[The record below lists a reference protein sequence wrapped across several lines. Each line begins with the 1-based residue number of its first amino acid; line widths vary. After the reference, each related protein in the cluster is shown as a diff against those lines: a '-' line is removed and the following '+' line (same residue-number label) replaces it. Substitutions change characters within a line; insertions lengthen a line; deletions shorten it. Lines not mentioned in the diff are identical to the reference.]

1 MSNLHAVV
9 NEPVEI
15 DEPAVDIL
23 EEGLLHKV
31 MVVFHMAA
39 DWPAWLV
46 FAGAAVLAFLAGGV
60 WHLVLQDQTAV
71 WVTILVGVFL
81 GGDLAILISLPA
93 KKLSFGP
100 WKAQFFPLA
109 LLRVFSAV
117 FLSFLALAVGSGA
130 ALVLL
135 VLAQLVGTAALFWG
149 AVVEP
154 FRLELSEIYLF
165 TDRLPYGTPPIRIL
179 HITDLHVERLTQR
192 EERVL
197 QLVKEA
203 RPDVIFITGDYVNLS
218 CNRDPQTH
226 AQVKQLLSQLHAPF
240 GVYATLG
247 SPPVDL
253 RETVPPIFDGLDI
266 PLMRLAWKPLD
277 LGEGRKLIVMG
288 MDCTHD
294 LPTDSARL
302 ARLISAVPHDTP
314 QVLLYHSPEL
324 MPQAIHHGIDLYL
337 CGHTHGGQ
345 VRLPIIGPLLT
356 SSQLGRKYVMGLYH
370 EGRTNLYVSRGI
382 GLEGLSAPRVRF
394 LASPEMTLIT
404 LHAKG

>member
-9 NEPVEI
+9 NEPVEM

-46 FAGAAVLAFLAGGV
+46 FAGAAILAFLAGGV

-81 GGDLAILISLPA
+81 GGDLVILISLPA

-117 FLSFLALAVGSGA
+117 FLSLLALAIGSGA

-135 VLAQLVGTAALFWG
+135 ILAQLAGTAALFWG

-218 CNRDPQTH
+218 YNRDPQTH

-253 RETVPPIFDGLDI
+253 RQTVPPIFDGLDI

-324 MPQAIHHGIDLYL
+324 MPQAIYHGIDLYL

-345 VRLPIIGPLLT
+345 VRLPVIGPLLT

-394 LASPEMTLIT
+394 LAPPEMTLIT